1 MALRDRIRIMVVDD
15 MSTSR
20 GIITQSLD
28 SLGVRHVST
37 AQDGAD
43 ALQILATAPVHLVIS
58 DYNMPKMDGLK
69 LLHNLRSGAK
79 TRGIGFI
86 LITGRAE
93 QEIIDYGRKLGMNN
107 FLRKPFEESDLRNCI
122 ERVVGPL

>member
-28 SLGVRHVST
+28 SLGVPHVST
-37 AQDGAD
+37 AQDGAN

>member
-37 AQDGAD
+37 AQDGAN

>member
-28 SLGVRHVST
+28 SLGVRHVTT
-37 AQDGAD
+37 AQDGAN